1 MEGGRE
7 DTGRAIPWGLL
18 KVKPRGCPLP
28 VGKQWH
34 CQSVLRVT
42 IGCTMG
48 GRQARGM
55 MGGRR
60 LVKRL
65 LYLSMDLV
73 IQDVEHML
81 PHHAGQTTDPGLGRC
96 T

>member
-1 MEGGRE
+1 M
-7 DTGRAIPWGLL
+7 
-18 KVKPRGCPLP
+18 GC
-28 VGKQWH
+28 K
-34 CQSVLRVT
+34 
-42 IGCTMG
+42 MG